1 MAQKTLGKTTG
12 WLAYTLSKTDHRF
25 KNGTIN
31 QGRWFPYK
39 YDRRHSISL
48 NLSHKFSD
56 RSDAGASWIFNT
68 GGCPYPQVT
77 IIIKPDGSIEKPATS
92 QRNSH
97 RLPAS
102 HRLNLGVNFNKK
114 TKHGMRTWNIS
125 IYNAYNAMNPNIVY
139 SKYKNGYN
147 VYYDDFY
154 ESIYHGN
161 TGQKKAQT
169 VIYRSKRC
177 RLYYVTYTYRF

>member
-1 MAQKTLGKTTG
+1 MKT
-12 WLAYTLSKTDHRF
+12 F
-25 KNGTIN
+25 I
-31 QGRWFPYK
+31 
-39 YDRRHSISL
+39 
-48 NLSHKFSD
+48 
-56 RSDAGASWIFNT
+56 SWIIANF
-68 GGCPYPQVT
+68 
-77 IIIKPDGSIEKPATS
+77 D
-92 QRNSH
+92 

-169 VIYRSKRC
+169 VIKKITILPCIPS
-177 RLYYVTYTYRF
+177 VTYTYRF

>member
-1 MAQKTLGKTTG
+1 MA
-12 WLAYTLSKTDHRF
+12 
-25 KNGTIN
+25 
-31 QGRWFPYK
+31 
-39 YDRRHSISL
+39 
-48 NLSHKFSD
+48 
-56 RSDAGASWIFNT
+56 
-68 GGCPYPQVT
+68 
-77 IIIKPDGSIEKPATS
+77 SIEETGYIS
-92 QRNSH
+92 RRNNY

-161 TGQKKAQT
+161 TEAEESSNCHQENNNTA
-169 VIYRSKRC
+169 
-177 RLYYVTYTYRF
+177 LYSFCYLYL